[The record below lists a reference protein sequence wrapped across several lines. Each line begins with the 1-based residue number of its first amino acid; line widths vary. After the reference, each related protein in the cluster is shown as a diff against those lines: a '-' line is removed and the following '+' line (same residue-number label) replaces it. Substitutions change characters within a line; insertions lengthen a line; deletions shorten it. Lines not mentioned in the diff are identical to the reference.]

1 MDLRNFSKLI
11 LKNLKSIKDKKQFN
25 FIKSSIELLI
35 LINDSLEETI
45 ETLRSLNENFDDLT
59 IYKIKSEIDKAKY
72 LINVDSEEDGAIC
85 IGSAGGGERY
95 IKYPVKRQAIDENYK
110 LLELLDALKDFKK
123 IPDINKKSA
132 IKILTGKILEL
143 ENNKIK
149 ELIDILN
156 PNRNPKNW
164 V

>member
-59 IYKIKSEIDKAKY
+59 IYKIKSEIDSLA
-72 LINVDSEEDGAIC
+72 S
-85 IGSAGGGERY
+85 
-95 IKYPVKRQAIDENYK
+95 
-110 LLELLDALKDFKK
+110 K
-123 IPDINKKSA
+123 ITDISDR
-132 IKILTGKILEL
+132 IYEHFS
-143 ENNKIK
+143 
-149 ELIDILN
+149 
-156 PNRNPKNW
+156 
-164 V
+164 